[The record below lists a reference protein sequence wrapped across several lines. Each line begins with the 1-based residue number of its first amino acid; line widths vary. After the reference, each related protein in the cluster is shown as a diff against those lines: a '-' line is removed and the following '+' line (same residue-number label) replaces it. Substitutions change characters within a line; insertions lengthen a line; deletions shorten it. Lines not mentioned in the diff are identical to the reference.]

1 MEHGKVK
8 WFNEKKGYGF
18 ITRDSDNTDAF
29 VHHKSIL
36 GTGFKTLAEG
46 QNVEFEVEH
55 GAKGMQAINVKPL

>member
-18 ITRDSDNTDAF
+18 ITRDNDNTDAF

-36 GTGFKTLAEG
+36 GTGFKTLSEG
-46 QNVEFEVEH
+46 QNVEFDVEQ
-55 GAKGMQAINVKPL
+55 GAKGIQAINVKPL